1 MALEYYASIDLNK
14 NELQNAVIHP
24 LGSAPSSPTEGQ
36 IYYDSTGGD
45 KQIYVYNGSAW
56 TSLGGNNFS
65 TIAVSGQT
73 DVVAD
78 TGGDTLTLAAGSNV
92 TITTNAST
100 DTVTIAST
108 NTTYS
113 AATSSTLGLIKLED
127 DTVQSVAANG
137 VTATASRTYG
147 IQVNS
152 SGQAVVNVPWTD
164 QLTQEQVED
173 YAGNLITVGGTKTG
187 ITITYDDANN
197 DMDFVVSDL
206 TVAGDAGS
214 TGMTPGDTLTV
225 AGGEGIDTS
234 MSGDT
239 LTISGE
245 NATTTNKG
253 IASFSSADFTVSSG
267 AVSISSGAIS
277 NSQLANSSITIGD
290 STISLGGT
298 DTTLTGLT
306 DIDLTAGAKTIFDGV
321 GANNLTIGAAS
332 TTIVIPGDLQVTGTT
347 TTSNVETVST
357 SNGIVFEGSV
367 ADANELTLLAGSLS
381 ADRTV
386 TLADLSGYVAIF
398 DATPTAAITATPA
411 ELNYVD
417 GVTSNIQT
425 QLDNKVGS
433 LSDLGITATAAEINT
448 LDGITA
454 TTAELNLLDG
464 ITTLSGSNTGDEPD
478 ASTTTKGII
487 EIATNTETQTGTDT
501 ARAITAA
508 GLASRTVTATID
520 VSNADFITN
529 NFAEITHSLGTEDV
543 IVQLFDSSTKQTIY
557 ADVARTD
564 KTNVNSTSKIKVSF
578 GIAPLNDI
586 EVLITSIKG
595 ASSGTVAYT

>member
-137 VTATASRTYG
+137 VTSTASRTYG

-173 YAGNLITVGGTKTG
+173 YAGNLITIGGTKTG

-206 TVAGDAGS
+206 TVAGDTGS

-245 NATTTNKG
+245 DATTTNKG

-277 NSQLANSSITIGD
+277 NSQLANSSLTIGD

-332 TTIVIPGDLQVTGTT
+332 TTIVIPGDLQVTGTVT
-347 TTSNVETVST
+347 TNNVETVST
-357 SNGIVFEGSV
+357 TNGVVFEGSV
-367 ADANELTLLAGSLS
+367 ADANELTLIAGSLS

-386 TLADLSGYVAIF
+386 TLADLTGYVAIF
-398 DATPTAAITATPA
+398 DAAPTAAITATPA

-425 QLDNKVGS
+425 QLNNKVGS

-520 VSNADFITN
+520 VSNTTFISN
-529 NFAEITHSLGTEDV
+529 NFAEITHNLGTEDV

-564 KTNVNSTSKIKVSF
+564 KLNVASTSKIKVSF
-578 GIAPLNDI
+578 GIPPANDV

-595 ASSGTVAYT
+595 ASSGTIAYS

>member
-56 TSLGGNNFS
+56 TSLGGSNFS

-137 VTATASRTYG
+137 VTSTASRTYG

-173 YAGNLITVGGTKTG
+173 YAGNLITIGGTKTG
-187 ITITYDDANN
+187 ITITYDDVNN

-206 TVAGDAGS
+206 TVAGDTGS

-245 NATTTNKG
+245 DATTTNKG

-277 NSQLANSSITIGD
+277 NSQLANSSLTIGD

-332 TTIVIPGDLQVTGTT
+332 TTIVIPGDLQVTGTVT
-347 TTSNVETVST
+347 TNNVETVST
-357 SNGIVFEGSV
+357 TNGVVFEGSV
-367 ADANELTLLAGSLS
+367 ADANELTLIAGSLS

-386 TLADLSGYVAIF
+386 TLADLTGYVAIF
-398 DATPTAAITATPA
+398 ASTPTTTITATPA

-425 QLDNKVGS
+425 QLNNKVGS

-501 ARAITAA
+501 SRAITAA

-520 VSNADFITN
+520 VSNTTFISN
-529 NFAEITHSLGTEDV
+529 NFAEITHNLGTEDV

-564 KTNVNSTSKIKVSF
+564 KLNVASTSKIKVSF
-578 GIAPLNDI
+578 GIPPANDV

-595 ASSGTVAYT
+595 ASSGTIAYS

>member
-487 EIATNTETQTGTDT
+487 EIATNTETQAGTDT